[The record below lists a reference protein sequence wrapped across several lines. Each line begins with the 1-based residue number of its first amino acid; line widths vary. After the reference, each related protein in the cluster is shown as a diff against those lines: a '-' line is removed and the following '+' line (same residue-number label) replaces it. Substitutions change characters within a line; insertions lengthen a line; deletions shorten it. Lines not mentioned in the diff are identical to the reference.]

1 MTGSRKSTKGRI
13 TPDSEAASFESENER
28 GLSATEGSR
37 DKKLESKQLAGGRI
51 TTIEADQ
58 GTILFW

>member
-1 MTGSRKSTKGRI
+1 M
-13 TPDSEAASFESENER
+13 NER
-28 GLSATEGSR
+28 DLSATEGSR